1 MYFFRI
7 KISSFDDEEKTLFI
21 IPEQNADEKGVPFDE
36 KLLTQTAE
44 YKQFVKDTATNMV
57 DGEYTQ
63 FQTDAAFDTLNEQQF
78 AQLEAEGKLTTVDS
92 NTFSVSTGIKPSKK
106 GGTLDFKTIAI
117 IAAIVVAGLALLIFS
132 FARGSEPSN
141 EIPAETSES
150 SETVENSTSETTST
164 SAPEASE
171 ISSTESSLPAES
183 SSESSGFVD
192 EPPESTVSEPKV
204 ATETTDS
211 SGYTNGGYS
220 GGSSSGASGVYTIS
234 FNPNG
239 GEGAI
244 DGISAEAGQYVVL
257 PSAAEASK
265 AIFKKGYKLIG
276 FSDNTEILYPLYHYK
291 MPYENVTMFAVWE
304 PDTFSVTYNSNGG
317 TGQVSRAEVK
327 YGDNVPLPT
336 DIPVYKDGLFLS
348 GWAQSE
354 SAKTALKTLTMPAEN
369 LTLYAVW
376 SKKPPMA
383 KISLHYDDKVQIV
396 EKEIGSDVN
405 MLDSFGVFKEGYSV
419 EGWYLD
425 NSPVRIEKLHITE
438 DCHVYAKWQTAKY
451 ITVAIDQSY
460 LGKSPQTFKIPLDM
474 MGKATLKLPSV
485 DNKND
490 IYNHV
495 EGCTYGY
502 SDKKQTGEFGTIKY
516 YGDTECE
523 FTKDI
528 TLYRVLNEYGGGAG
542 TRENPYIISYYDQL
556 IRLSEQKASGYFKQ
570 TADIKFS
577 SDAKRKPIDTKR
589 LSRGYTDK
597 SYDFFVY
604 DGQGFSIKGLSGEGG
619 LFGTIAGSTIEN
631 VVIDGAN
638 IKAGDFENV
647 GILCNNV
654 TSYSFKSQDG
664 ETSYSMGNCVI
675 RYCTVKNSKIESE
688 KAVNVG
694 GLVGYGGN
702 ISYCR
707 AEQISINCG
716 ATRALQSSRQ
726 KRGMD
731 AAQQSVNSV
740 NVGGIVGNACIV
752 KGSLATGITTSGEIK
767 SAGGIAG
774 TAYGT
779 EIFDNG
785 DKSYMSGGSIIGCG
799 VRTFSTKAENSGG
812 IVGTATADTGSAYI
826 KSCYVA
832 NVYLNGTNNGGIA
845 GADGEYGGH
854 RIAYCLVDSTN
865 GYAVIGV
872 RKQSVSKTMVL
883 SVPADSGLTVDGV
896 LSVLNAAGRTSPA
909 RSGFDHWERSENTNG
924 GYPYPSKIHFG
935 GQDD

>member
-21 IPEQNADEKGVPFDE
+21 VPEQNADEKGVPFDE

-63 FQTDAAFDTLNEQQF
+63 YQTETVFDTIDEQQF

-92 NTFSVSTGIKPSKK
+92 NAFSISTGIKPAKK
-106 GGTLDFKTIAI
+106 GGGTLDFKTIAI
-117 IAAIVVAGLALLIFS
+117 IAAVAVAGLALFIFS
-132 FARGSEPSN
+132 FARGGSSG
-141 EIPAETSES
+141 ETSTDVSES
-150 SETVENSTSETTST
+150 SETVESTTSETSTTEPETSET
-164 SAPEASE
+164 SSAD
-171 ISSTESSLPAES
+171 SSSVTESNT
-183 SSESSGFVD
+183 ESSGFVD
-192 EPPESTVSEPKV
+192 EPPESTVSEPSDN
-204 ATETTDS
+204 TTTDENGYTDVGYRPTTNAS
-211 SGYTNGGYS
+211 SGGQ
-220 GGSSSGASGVYTIS
+220 SGVYQIS
-234 FNPNG
+234 FNANG

-244 DGISAEAGQYVVL
+244 DGISAETGQYVTL
-257 PSAAEASK
+257 PSAAEASRY
-265 AIFKKGYKLIG
+265 ISKKGYRLIG
-276 FSDNTEILYPLYHYK
+276 FSDNTEISYPLYHYK
-291 MPYENVTMFAVWE
+291 MPCENVTMFAVWE
-304 PDTFSVTYNSNGG
+304 PDTFTVTYNSNGG

-327 YGDNVPLPT
+327 YGDSVPLPT

-348 GWAQSE
+348 GWSQSE

-396 EKEIGSDVN
+396 EKEIGSDEN
-405 MLDSFGVFKEGYSV
+405 MLDSFGIFKDGYSV
-419 EGWYLD
+419 EGWYFE
-425 NSPVRIEKLHITE
+425 NSPTRLENLRIDG
-438 DCHVYAKWQTAKY
+438 DCDVYAKWQTAEY
-451 ITVAIDQSY
+451 ITVSIDRSY
-460 LGKSPQTFKIPLDM
+460 LNKDAEVYKIPLDM
-474 MGKATLKLPSV
+474 TGKATLKLPAV

-516 YGDTECE
+516 YGETECE
-523 FTKDI
+523 FTKDT

-542 TRENPYIISYYDQL
+542 TRENPYIISHYDQL
-556 IRLSEQKASGYFKQ
+556 IRLAEQKASGYFNQ
-570 TADIKFS
+570 TADIKFP
-577 SDAKRKPIDTKR
+577 SDVKRIPIDTKKV
-589 LSRGYTDK
+589 SRGYTDK

-638 IKAGDFENV
+638 IKTGDYENV
-647 GILCNNV
+647 GILCNDV

-664 ETSYSMGNCVI
+664 EASYSMGNSVI

-688 KAVNVG
+688 KAVNIG

-702 ISYCR
+702 ISYCL
-707 AEQISINCG
+707 AEQVSISG
-716 ATRALQSSRQ
+716 
-726 KRGMD
+726 GE
-731 AAQQSVNSV
+731 

-752 KGSLATGITTSGEIK
+752 KGSLANGIATSGKIK

-774 TAYGT
+774 TAYGA

-785 DKSYMSGGSIIGCG
+785 DKSYNSGGSIIGCG
-799 VRTFSTKAENSGG
+799 VRTFTATAENSGG
-812 IVGTATADTGSAYI
+812 IVGTATADTSSAYI
-826 KSCYVA
+826 KSCYVT
-832 NVYLNGTNNGGIA
+832 NVYLNGRNNGGIA
-845 GADGEYGGH
+845 GADGEYSGH
-854 RIAYCLVDSTN
+854 RIAYCLVDNAN
-865 GYAVIGV
+865 GYAVIGAKK
-872 RKQSVSKTMVL
+872 RSVGKTMVL

-896 LSVLNAAGRTSPA
+896 LSVLNAAG
-909 RSGFDHWERSENTNG
+909 SGFDNWERSESTNN
-924 GYPYPSKIHFG
+924 GYPYPSKINF
-935 GQDD
+935 

>member
-21 IPEQNADEKGVPFDE
+21 VPEQNADEKGVPFDE
-36 KLLTQTAE
+36 KLLTQTAD
-44 YKQFVKDTATNMV
+44 YKQFVKNTATNMV

-63 FQTDAAFDTLNEQQF
+63 FQTDAVFDTIDEQQF
-78 AQLEAEGKLTTVDS
+78 AQLEAEEKLTTVDS
-92 NTFSVSTGIKPSKK
+92 NTFSVSTGIKPAKK
-106 GGTLDFKTIAI
+106 GGGTLDFKTIAI
-117 IAAIVVAGLALLIFS
+117 IAGIAVAGIVLLIFS
-132 FARGSEPSN
+132 FAHSGTSG
-141 EIPAETSES
+141 ETSTDISES
-150 SETVENSTSETTST
+150 SETVECSTSETSTTEPETSET
-164 SAPEASE
+164 
-171 ISSTESSLPAES
+171 SSTESSSVTES
-183 SSESSGFVD
+183 SSESSEFVD
-192 EPPESTVSEPKV
+192 EPPEGTVSEPSDN
-204 ATETTDS
+204 TTTDDN
-211 SGYTNGGYS
+211 GYTDVGYRPTTN
-220 GGSSSGASGVYTIS
+220 SSSGGQGGVYQIS
-234 FNPNG
+234 FNANG

-244 DGISAEAGQYVVL
+244 DGISAEAGQYVTL

-265 AIFKKGYKLIG
+265 YISKKGYKLIG
-276 FSDNTEILYPLYHYK
+276 FSDNTEISYPLYHYK

-304 PDTFSVTYNSNGG
+304 PDTFTVTYNSNGG

-327 YGDNVPLPT
+327 YGDSVPLPT

-354 SAKTALKTLTMPAEN
+354 GAKTALKTLTMPAEN

-376 SKKPPMA
+376 SEKPPMA
-383 KISLHYDDKVQIV
+383 KISLHYDDKVQVV
-396 EKEIGSDVN
+396 EKEISSDVN
-405 MLDSFGVFKEGYSV
+405 MLDSFGIFRDGYSV

-438 DCHVYAKWQTAKY
+438 DCHVYAKWQMAQY
-451 ITVAIDQSY
+451 ITITIDKSY
-460 LGKSPQTFKIPLDM
+460 LNKPAEVYKIPLDM
-474 MGKATLKLPSV
+474 VGKAKMKLPKV
-485 DNKND
+485 DDKSD
-490 IYNHV
+490 VYNHV

-523 FTKDI
+523 FTKDTTI
-528 TLYRVLNEYGGGAG
+528 YRVLNEYGGGAG

-556 IRLSEQKASGYFKQ
+556 IRLAEQKASGYFKQ
-570 TADIKFS
+570 TADIKFPTNIE
-577 SDAKRKPIDTKR
+577 RKPIDTKKV
-589 LSRGYTDK
+589 SRGYTDK

-604 DGQGFSIKGLSGEGG
+604 DGQEFSIKNLSGEGG

-638 IKAGDFENV
+638 IKAGEYENI
-647 GILCNNV
+647 GILCNDV

-664 ETSYSMGNCVI
+664 EASCSMGNSVI

-707 AEQISINCG
+707 AEQVSING
-716 ATRALQSSRQ
+716 GDS
-726 KRGMD
+726 
-731 AAQQSVNSV
+731 
-740 NVGGIVGNACIV
+740 VGGIVGNACIV
-752 KGSLATGITTSGEIK
+752 KGSLASGIATSGKIK

-785 DKSYMSGGSIIGCG
+785 DKSYKSGGSIIGCG
-799 VRTFSTKAENSGG
+799 VRTFTATAENSGG

-832 NVYLNGTNNGGIA
+832 NVYLNGRNNGGIA

-854 RIAYCLVDSTN
+854 RIAYCLVDNAN
-865 GYAVIGV
+865 GYAAIGAK
-872 RKQSVSKTMVL
+872 RRSVGKTMVL

-896 LSVLNAAGRTSPA
+896 LSVLNAAG
-909 RSGFDHWERSENTNG
+909 SGFDNWERYESTNN
-924 GYPYPSKIHFG
+924 GYPYPSKITF
-935 GQDD
+935 

>member
-21 IPEQNADEKGVPFDE
+21 VPEQNADEKGVPFDE
-36 KLLTQTAE
+36 KLLTQTAD
-44 YKQFVKDTATNMV
+44 YKQFVKNTATNMV

-63 FQTDAAFDTLNEQQF
+63 FQTDAVFDTIDEQQF
-78 AQLEAEGKLTTVDS
+78 AQLEAEEKLTTVDS
-92 NTFSVSTGIKPSKK
+92 NTFSVSTGIKPAKK
-106 GGTLDFKTIAI
+106 GGGTLDFKTIAI
-117 IAAIVVAGLALLIFS
+117 IAGIAVAGIVLLIFS
-132 FARGSEPSN
+132 FAHSGTSG
-141 EIPAETSES
+141 ETSTDISES
-150 SETVENSTSETTST
+150 SETVECSTSETSTTEPETSET
-164 SAPEASE
+164 
-171 ISSTESSLPAES
+171 SSTESSSVTES
-183 SSESSGFVD
+183 SSESSEFVD
-192 EPPESTVSEPKV
+192 EPPEGTVSEPSDN
-204 ATETTDS
+204 TTTDDN
-211 SGYTNGGYS
+211 GYTDVGYRPTTN
-220 GGSSSGASGVYTIS
+220 SSSGGQGGVYQIS
-234 FNPNG
+234 FNANG

-244 DGISAEAGQYVVL
+244 DGISAEAGQYVTL

-265 AIFKKGYKLIG
+265 YISKKGYKLIG
-276 FSDNTEILYPLYHYK
+276 FSDNTEISYPLYHYK

-304 PDTFSVTYNSNGG
+304 PDTFTVTYNSNGG

-327 YGDNVPLPT
+327 YGDSVPLPT

-354 SAKTALKTLTMPAEN
+354 GAKTALKTLTMPAEN

-376 SKKPPMA
+376 SEKPPMA
-383 KISLHYDDKVQIV
+383 KISLHYDDKVQVV

-405 MLDSFGVFKEGYSV
+405 MLDSFGIFRDGYSV

-438 DCHVYAKWQTAKY
+438 DCHVYAKWQMAQY
-451 ITVAIDQSY
+451 ITITIDKSY
-460 LGKSPQTFKIPLDM
+460 LNKPAEVYKIPLDM
-474 MGKATLKLPSV
+474 VGKAKMKLPKV
-485 DNKND
+485 DDKSD
-490 IYNHV
+490 VYNHV

-523 FTKDI
+523 FTKDTTI
-528 TLYRVLNEYGGGAG
+528 YRVLNEYGGGAG

-556 IRLSEQKASGYFKQ
+556 IRLAEQKASGYFKQ
-570 TADIKFS
+570 TADIKFPTNIE
-577 SDAKRKPIDTKR
+577 RKPIDTKKV
-589 LSRGYTDK
+589 SRGYTDK

-604 DGQGFSIKGLSGEGG
+604 DGQEFSIKNLSGEGG

-638 IKAGDFENV
+638 IKAGEYENI
-647 GILCNNV
+647 GILCNDV

-664 ETSYSMGNCVI
+664 EASCSMGNSVI

-707 AEQISINCG
+707 AEQVSING
-716 ATRALQSSRQ
+716 GDS
-726 KRGMD
+726 
-731 AAQQSVNSV
+731 
-740 NVGGIVGNACIV
+740 VGGIVGNACIV
-752 KGSLATGITTSGEIK
+752 KGSLASGIATSGKIK

-785 DKSYMSGGSIIGCG
+785 DKSYKSGGSIIGCG
-799 VRTFSTKAENSGG
+799 VRTFTATAENSGG

-832 NVYLNGTNNGGIA
+832 NVYLNGRNNGGIA
-845 GADGEYGGH
+845 GAHGEYGGH
-854 RIAYCLVDSTN
+854 RIAYCLVDNAN
-865 GYAVIGV
+865 GYAAIGAK
-872 RKQSVSKTMVL
+872 RRSVGKTMVL

-896 LSVLNAAGRTSPA
+896 LSVLNAAG
-909 RSGFDHWERSENTNG
+909 SGFDNWERYESTNN
-924 GYPYPSKIHFG
+924 GYPYPSKITF
-935 GQDD
+935 

>member
-1 MYFFRI
+1 MYFFHI
-7 KISSFDDEEKTLFI
+7 KISSFDDAEKTLFVV
-21 IPEQNADEKGVPFDE
+21 PEQNADEKGVPFDE

-44 YKQFVKDTATNMV
+44 YKQFIKDTATSMV

-63 FQTDAAFDTLNEQQF
+63 FRTEAVFDTLNEQQF
-78 AQLEAEGKLTTVDS
+78 AQLEVEGKLTTVDG
-92 NTFSVSTGIKPSKK
+92 NTFSITTGIKPAKK
-106 GGTLDFKTIAI
+106 GGGKLDFKTIAI
-117 IAAIVVAGLALLIFS
+117 IAAIAVVGLGLLIFS
-132 FARGSEPSN
+132 FARGGKPSS

-150 SETVENSTSETTST
+150 SETVESSTSETTST

-171 ISSTESSLPAES
+171 TSSTESSSATES
-183 SSESSGFVD
+183 SSESSGFID
-192 EPPESTVSEPKV
+192 EPPESTVSEPT
-204 ATETTDS
+204 ATETTTDRG
-211 SGYTNGGYS
+211 GYTNGGYS
-220 GGSSSGASGVYTIS
+220 GGNSSNTGGVSGVYTIT

-239 GEGAI
+239 GEGTI

-291 MPYENVTMFAVWE
+291 MPYQNVTLFAVWE

-327 YGDNVPLPT
+327 YGNEVPLPT

-348 GWAQSE
+348 GWAKSE
-354 SAKTALKTLTMPAEN
+354 SAKTALKSLKMPAEN

-376 SKKPPMA
+376 SKKPTMA
-383 KISLHYDDKVQIV
+383 KISLHYDDKVQVV
-396 EKEIGSDVN
+396 EKEIGSDVD
-405 MLDSFGVFKEGYSV
+405 MLDSFGIFKDGFSV
-419 EGWYLD
+419 EGWYFE

-438 DCHVYAKWQTAKY
+438 DCHVFAKWQTARY
-451 ITVAIDQSY
+451 ITVSIDQSY
-460 LGKSPQTFKIPLDM
+460 LNKSALTYKIPLDM
-474 MGKATLKLPSV
+474 TGKATLKLPSV

-516 YGDTECE
+516 YGETECE

-570 TADIKFS
+570 TADIKFP

-638 IKAGDFENV
+638 IKAGDFENF
-647 GILCNNV
+647 GILCNDV

-664 ETSYSMGNCVI
+664 EASYSMGNSVI

-707 AEQISINCG
+707 AEQVSISG
-716 ATRALQSSRQ
+716 
-726 KRGMD
+726 GE
-731 AAQQSVNSV
+731 

-752 KGSLATGITTSGEIK
+752 NGSLATGITTSGGMK

-774 TAYGT
+774 TAYGA

-785 DKSYMSGGSIIGCG
+785 DKFYKSGGSIIGCG

-854 RIAYCLVDSTN
+854 RIAYCLVDNAN
-865 GYAVIGV
+865 GYAVIGAKK
-872 RKQSVSKTMVL
+872 RSVNKTMVL

-896 LSVLNAAGRTSPA
+896 LSVLNAAG
-909 RSGFDHWERSENTNG
+909 SGFDNWERSENTNG
-924 GYPYPSKIHFG
+924 GYPYPSKITF
-935 GQDD
+935 

>member
-7 KISSFDDEEKTLFI
+7 KISSFDDEEKTLFVV
-21 IPEQNADEKGVPFDE
+21 PEQDADEKGVPFDE

-44 YKQFVKDTATNMV
+44 YRQFVKDTATNMV

-63 FQTDAAFDTLNEQQF
+63 FQTDAVFDTLNEQQF
-78 AQLEAEGKLTTVDS
+78 AQFEAEGKLTTVDS
-92 NTFSVSTGIKPSKK
+92 NTFSVSTGIKPAKK
-106 GGTLDFKTIAI
+106 GGGTLDFKTIAI
-117 IAAIVVAGLALLIFS
+117 IAAIAVAGIVLLIFS
-132 FARGSEPSN
+132 FARGGTSG
-141 EIPAETSES
+141 ETSTDISES
-150 SETVENSTSETTST
+150 SETVESSTSETSTTEPETSET
-164 SAPEASE
+164 
-171 ISSTESSLPAES
+171 SSTESSSVTES

-192 EPPESTVSEPKV
+192 EPPESTVSEP
-204 ATETTDS
+204 TETEKTTDN
-211 SGYTNGGYS
+211 SGYTNGGYN

-244 DGISAEAGQYVVL
+244 GGISAEAGQYVTL

-265 AIFKKGYKLIG
+265 YISQKGYKLIG

-291 MPYENVTMFAVWE
+291 MPYQNVTLFAVWE
-304 PDTFSVTYNSNGG
+304 PDMFTVTYNSNGG

-327 YGDNVPLPT
+327 YGDSVPLPT

-396 EKEIGSDVN
+396 EKEIGSDVD
-405 MLDSFGVFKEGYSV
+405 MLDSFGIFKDGYSV
-419 EGWYLD
+419 EGWYLE

-438 DCHVYAKWQTAKY
+438 DCHVYAKWQTAQY
-451 ITVAIDQSY
+451 ITVTIDKSY
-460 LGKSPQTFKIPLDM
+460 LNKTADVYKIPLDM
-474 MGKATLKLPSV
+474 TGKAVLKLPKV
-485 DNKND
+485 DDRDD

-495 EGCTYGY
+495 PGCTYGY
-502 SDKKQTGEFGTIKY
+502 SDRKQTGEFGTIKY
-516 YGDTECE
+516 YGETECE
-523 FTKDI
+523 FTKDT

-542 TRENPYIISYYDQL
+542 TRENPYIISHYDQL
-556 IRLSEQKASGYFKQ
+556 IRLAEQKASGYFKQ
-570 TADIKFS
+570 TADIKFP
-577 SDAKRKPIDTKR
+577 SDVKRIPIDTKKV
-589 LSRGYTDK
+589 SRGYTDK

-638 IKAGDFENV
+638 IKTGEYENV
-647 GILCNNV
+647 GILCNDV

-664 ETSYSMGNCVI
+664 EASYSMGNSVI

-688 KAVNVG
+688 KAVNIG
-694 GLVGYGGN
+694 GLIGYGGN

-707 AEQISINCG
+707 AEQVSING
-716 ATRALQSSRQ
+716 
-726 KRGMD
+726 GE
-731 AAQQSVNSV
+731 

-752 KGSLATGITTSGEIK
+752 KGSLANGITTSGKIK

-785 DKSYMSGGSIIGCG
+785 DKSYNSGGSIIGCG
-799 VRTFSTKAENSGG
+799 VRTFSTTAENSGG
-812 IVGTATADTGSAYI
+812 IVGTATADTSSAYI

-854 RIAYCLVDSTN
+854 RIAYCLVDNAN
-865 GYAVIGV
+865 GYAVIGA
-872 RKQSVSKTMVL
+872 RKRSVGKTMVL

-896 LSVLNAAGRTSPA
+896 LSVLNAAG
-909 RSGFDHWERSENTNG
+909 SGFDNWERSESTNN
-924 GYPYPSKIHFG
+924 GYPYPSKITF
-935 GQDD
+935 

>member
-21 IPEQNADEKGVPFDE
+21 VPEQNADEKGVPFDE
-36 KLLTQTAE
+36 KLLTQTAD
-44 YKQFVKDTATNMV
+44 YKQFVKNTATNMV

-63 FQTDAAFDTLNEQQF
+63 FQTDAVFDTIDEQQF
-78 AQLEAEGKLTTVDS
+78 AQLEAEEKLTTVDS
-92 NTFSVSTGIKPSKK
+92 NAFSVSTGIKPAKK
-106 GGTLDFKTIAI
+106 GGGTLDFKTIAI
-117 IAAIVVAGLALLIFS
+117 IAGIAVAGIVLLIFS
-132 FARGSEPSN
+132 FAHSGTSG
-141 EIPAETSES
+141 ETSTDISES
-150 SETVENSTSETTST
+150 SETVECSTSETSTTEPETSET
-164 SAPEASE
+164 
-171 ISSTESSLPAES
+171 SSTESSSVTES
-183 SSESSGFVD
+183 SSEFVD
-192 EPPESTVSEPKV
+192 EPPEGTVSEPSDN
-204 ATETTDS
+204 TTTDDN
-211 SGYTNGGYS
+211 GYTDVGYRPTTN
-220 GGSSSGASGVYTIS
+220 SSSGGQGGVYQIS
-234 FNPNG
+234 FNANG

-244 DGISAEAGQYVVL
+244 DGISAEAGQYVTL

-265 AIFKKGYKLIG
+265 YISKKGYKLIG
-276 FSDNTEILYPLYHYK
+276 FSDNTEISYPLYHYK

-304 PDTFSVTYNSNGG
+304 PDTFTVTYNSNGG

-327 YGDNVPLPT
+327 YGDSVPLPT

-354 SAKTALKTLTMPAEN
+354 GAKTALKTLTMPAEN

-376 SKKPPMA
+376 SEKPPMA
-383 KISLHYDDKVQIV
+383 KISLHYDDKVQVV

-405 MLDSFGVFKEGYSV
+405 MLDSFGIFRDGYSV

-438 DCHVYAKWQTAKY
+438 DCHVYAKWQMAQY
-451 ITVAIDQSY
+451 ITITIDKSY
-460 LGKSPQTFKIPLDM
+460 LNKPAEVYKIPLDM
-474 MGKATLKLPSV
+474 VGKAKMKLPKV
-485 DNKND
+485 DDKSD
-490 IYNHV
+490 VYNHV

-523 FTKDI
+523 FTKDTTI
-528 TLYRVLNEYGGGAG
+528 YRVLNEYGGGAG

-556 IRLSEQKASGYFKQ
+556 IRLAEQKASGYFKQ
-570 TADIKFS
+570 TADIKFPTNIE
-577 SDAKRKPIDTKR
+577 RKPIDTKKV
-589 LSRGYTDK
+589 SRGYTDK

-604 DGQGFSIKGLSGEGG
+604 DGQEFSIKNLSGEGG

-638 IKAGDFENV
+638 IKAGEYENI
-647 GILCNNV
+647 GILCNDV

-664 ETSYSMGNCVI
+664 EASCSMGNSVI

-707 AEQISINCG
+707 AEQVSING
-716 ATRALQSSRQ
+716 GDS
-726 KRGMD
+726 
-731 AAQQSVNSV
+731 
-740 NVGGIVGNACIV
+740 VGGIVGNACIV
-752 KGSLATGITTSGEIK
+752 KGSLASGIATSGKIK

-785 DKSYMSGGSIIGCG
+785 DKSYKSGGSIIGCG
-799 VRTFSTKAENSGG
+799 VRTFTATAENSGG

-832 NVYLNGTNNGGIA
+832 NVYLNGRNNGGIA

-854 RIAYCLVDSTN
+854 RIAYCLVDNAN
-865 GYAVIGV
+865 GYAAIGAK
-872 RKQSVSKTMVL
+872 RRSVGKTMVL

-896 LSVLNAAGRTSPA
+896 LSVLNAAG
-909 RSGFDHWERSENTNG
+909 SGFDNWERYESTNN
-924 GYPYPSKIHFG
+924 GYPYPSKITF
-935 GQDD
+935 

>member
-21 IPEQNADEKGVPFDE
+21 VPEQNADEKGVPFDE
-36 KLLTQTAE
+36 KLLTQTAD
-44 YKQFVKDTATNMV
+44 YKQFVKNTATNMV

-63 FQTDAAFDTLNEQQF
+63 FQTDAVFDTIDEQQF
-78 AQLEAEGKLTTVDS
+78 AQLEAEEKLTTVDS
-92 NTFSVSTGIKPSKK
+92 NTFSVSTGIKPAKK
-106 GGTLDFKTIAI
+106 GGGTLDFKTIAI
-117 IAAIVVAGLALLIFS
+117 IAGIAVAGIVLLIFS
-132 FARGSEPSN
+132 FAHSGTSG
-141 EIPAETSES
+141 ETSTDISES
-150 SETVENSTSETTST
+150 SETVECSTSETSTTEPETSET
-164 SAPEASE
+164 
-171 ISSTESSLPAES
+171 SSTESSSVTES
-183 SSESSGFVD
+183 SSESSEFVD
-192 EPPESTVSEPKV
+192 EPPEGTVSEPSDN
-204 ATETTDS
+204 TTTDDN
-211 SGYTNGGYS
+211 GYTDVGYRPTTN
-220 GGSSSGASGVYTIS
+220 SSSGGQGGVYQIS
-234 FNPNG
+234 FNANG

-244 DGISAEAGQYVVL
+244 DGISAEAGQYVTL

-265 AIFKKGYKLIG
+265 YISKKGYKLIG
-276 FSDNTEILYPLYHYK
+276 FSDNTEISYPLYHYK

-304 PDTFSVTYNSNGG
+304 PDTFTVTYNSNGG

-327 YGDNVPLPT
+327 YGDSVPLPT

-354 SAKTALKTLTMPAEN
+354 GAKTALKTLTMPAET

-376 SKKPPMA
+376 SEKPPMA
-383 KISLHYDDKVQIV
+383 KISLHYDDKVQVV

-405 MLDSFGVFKEGYSV
+405 MLDSFGIFRDGYSV

-438 DCHVYAKWQTAKY
+438 DCHVYAKWQMAQY
-451 ITVAIDQSY
+451 ITITIDKSY
-460 LGKSPQTFKIPLDM
+460 LNKPAEVYKIPLDM
-474 MGKATLKLPSV
+474 VGKAKMKLPKV
-485 DNKND
+485 DDKSD
-490 IYNHV
+490 VYNHV

-523 FTKDI
+523 FTKDTTI
-528 TLYRVLNEYGGGAG
+528 YRVLNEYGGGAG

-556 IRLSEQKASGYFKQ
+556 IRLAEQKASGYFKQ
-570 TADIKFS
+570 TADIKFPTNIE
-577 SDAKRKPIDTKR
+577 RKPIDTKKV
-589 LSRGYTDK
+589 SRGYTDK

-604 DGQGFSIKGLSGEGG
+604 DGQEFSIKNLSGEGG

-638 IKAGDFENV
+638 IKAGEYENI
-647 GILCNNV
+647 GILCNDV

-664 ETSYSMGNCVI
+664 EASCSMGNSVI

-707 AEQISINCG
+707 AEQVSING
-716 ATRALQSSRQ
+716 GDS
-726 KRGMD
+726 
-731 AAQQSVNSV
+731 
-740 NVGGIVGNACIV
+740 VGGIVGNACIV
-752 KGSLATGITTSGEIK
+752 KGSLASGIATSGKIK

-785 DKSYMSGGSIIGCG
+785 DKSYKSGGSIIGCG
-799 VRTFSTKAENSGG
+799 VRTFTATAENSGG

-832 NVYLNGTNNGGIA
+832 NVYLNGRNNGGIA

-854 RIAYCLVDSTN
+854 RIAYCLVDNAN
-865 GYAVIGV
+865 GYAAIGAK
-872 RKQSVSKTMVL
+872 RRSVGKTMVL

-896 LSVLNAAGRTSPA
+896 LSVLNAAG
-909 RSGFDHWERSENTNG
+909 SGFDNWERYESTNN
-924 GYPYPSKIHFG
+924 GYPYPSKITF
-935 GQDD
+935 

>member
-7 KISSFDDEEKTLFI
+7 KISSFDDEEKTLFV
-21 IPEQNADEKGVPFDE
+21 IPEQNADEQGIPFDE

-44 YKQFVKDTATNMV
+44 YKQFVKDTATNLV
-57 DGEYTQ
+57 DVEYTQ
-63 FQTDAAFDTLNEQQF
+63 FRTDKMFDTIDEQQF
-78 AQLEAEGKLTTVDS
+78 AQLETEGKLTTVDS
-92 NTFSVSTGIKPSKK
+92 NTFSVSTGIKLAKK
-106 GGTLDFKTIAI
+106 GGGTLDFKTIAI
-117 IAAIVVAGLALLIFS
+117 IAAIAVTGIVLLIFS
-132 FARGSEPSN
+132 FARGGTSD
-141 EIPAETSES
+141 ETSADISES
-150 SETVENSTSETTST
+150 SEAVESSSSETSTTEPDEPETSET
-164 SAPEASE
+164 
-171 ISSTESSLPAES
+171 SSTESSSVTES

-192 EPPESTVSEPKV
+192 EPPESTVSEP
-204 ATETTDS
+204 ADTSAINDN
-211 SGYTNGGYS
+211 SGYTNSGYS
-220 GGSSSGASGVYTIS
+220 GGSSSGVSGVYTIS

-257 PSAAEASK
+257 PSAETAAKS
-265 AIFKKGYKLIG
+265 ISKKGYKLIG

-304 PDTFSVTYNSNGG
+304 PDTFSITYNSNGG

-327 YGDNVPLPT
+327 YGDSVPLPT

-354 SAKTALKTLTMPAEN
+354 SAKTALKLLKMPAEN

-405 MLDSFGVFKEGYSV
+405 MLDSFGIFKDGYSV
-419 EGWYLD
+419 EGWYLE
-425 NSPVRIEKLHITE
+425 NSPARIEKLHITE

-474 MGKATLKLPSV
+474 TGKAVLKLPKV
-485 DNKND
+485 DDKGD

-516 YGDTECE
+516 YGETECE
-523 FTKDI
+523 FTKDT

-542 TRENPYIISYYDQL
+542 TRENPYIINYYDQL
-556 IRLSEQKASGYFKQ
+556 IRLSEEKASGYFKQ
-570 TADIKFS
+570 TADIKFP
-577 SDAKRKPIDTKR
+577 SDAKRKPIDTKKV
-589 LSRGYTDK
+589 SRGYTDK

-604 DGQGFSIKGLSGEGG
+604 DGQGFSIKGLSGDGG

-638 IKAGDFENV
+638 IKAGKFENV
-647 GILCNNV
+647 GILCNDV
-654 TSYSFKSQDG
+654 TSYSFKSQNG
-664 ETSYSMGNCVI
+664 ETSYTMGNSVI

-702 ISYCR
+702 ISYCHT
-707 AEQISINCG
+707 EQVSING
-716 ATRALQSSRQ
+716 
-726 KRGMD
+726 GE
-731 AAQQSVNSV
+731 

-752 KGSLATGITTSGEIK
+752 NGSLANGITTSGNIK

-774 TAYGT
+774 TAYGA

-785 DKSYMSGGSIIGCG
+785 DKSYKSGGSIIGCG
-799 VRTFSTKAENSGG
+799 VRTFSTTAENSGG
-812 IVGTATADTGSAYI
+812 IVGTATADTSSAYI

-832 NVYLNGTNNGGIA
+832 NVYLNGRNNGGIA

-854 RIAYCLVDSTN
+854 RIAYCLVDNAN
-865 GYAVIGV
+865 GYAVIGAKK
-872 RKQSVSKTMVL
+872 RSVSNTMVL
-883 SVPADSGLTVDGV
+883 TVPADSGLTVDGV
-896 LSVLNAAGRTSPA
+896 LSVLNAAG
-909 RSGFDHWERSENTNG
+909 SGFDNWERSEKTNS
-924 GYPYPSKIHFG
+924 GYPYPSKIRF
-935 GQDD
+935 

>member
-21 IPEQNADEKGVPFDE
+21 VPEQNADEKGVPFDE
-36 KLLTQTAE
+36 KLLTQTAD
-44 YKQFVKDTATNMV
+44 YKQFVKNTATNMV

-63 FQTDAAFDTLNEQQF
+63 FQTDAVFDTIDEQQF
-78 AQLEAEGKLTTVDS
+78 AQLEAEEKLTTVDS
-92 NTFSVSTGIKPSKK
+92 NTFSVSTGIKPAKK
-106 GGTLDFKTIAI
+106 GGGTLDFKTIAI
-117 IAAIVVAGLALLIFS
+117 IAGIAVAGIVLLIFS
-132 FARGSEPSN
+132 FAHSGTSG
-141 EIPAETSES
+141 ETSTDISES
-150 SETVENSTSETTST
+150 SETVECSTSETSTTEPETSET
-164 SAPEASE
+164 
-171 ISSTESSLPAES
+171 SSTESSSVTES
-183 SSESSGFVD
+183 SSESSEFVD
-192 EPPESTVSEPKV
+192 EPPEGTVSEPSDN
-204 ATETTDS
+204 TTTDDN
-211 SGYTNGGYS
+211 GYTDVGYRPTTN
-220 GGSSSGASGVYTIS
+220 SSSGGQGGVYQIS
-234 FNPNG
+234 FNANG

-244 DGISAEAGQYVVL
+244 DGISAEAGQYVTL

-265 AIFKKGYKLIG
+265 YISKKGYKRIG
-276 FSDNTEILYPLYHYK
+276 FSDNTEISYPLYHYK

-304 PDTFSVTYNSNGG
+304 PDTFTVTYNSNGG

-327 YGDNVPLPT
+327 YGDSVPLPT

-354 SAKTALKTLTMPAEN
+354 GAKTALKTLTMPAEN

-376 SKKPPMA
+376 SEKPPMA
-383 KISLHYDDKVQIV
+383 KISLHYDDKVQVV

-405 MLDSFGVFKEGYSV
+405 MLDSFGIFRDGYSV

-438 DCHVYAKWQTAKY
+438 DCHVYAKWQMAQY
-451 ITVAIDQSY
+451 ITITIDKSY
-460 LGKSPQTFKIPLDM
+460 LNKPAEVYKIPLDM
-474 MGKATLKLPSV
+474 VGKAKMKLPKV
-485 DNKND
+485 DDKSD
-490 IYNHV
+490 VYNHV

-523 FTKDI
+523 FTKDTTI
-528 TLYRVLNEYGGGAG
+528 YRVLNEYGGGAG

-556 IRLSEQKASGYFKQ
+556 IRLAEQKASGYFKQ
-570 TADIKFS
+570 TADIKFPTNIE
-577 SDAKRKPIDTKR
+577 RKPIDTKKV
-589 LSRGYTDK
+589 SRGYTDK

-604 DGQGFSIKGLSGEGG
+604 DGQEFSIKNLSGEGG

-638 IKAGDFENV
+638 IKAGEYENI
-647 GILCNNV
+647 GILCNDV

-664 ETSYSMGNCVI
+664 EASCSMGNSVI

-707 AEQISINCG
+707 AEQVSING
-716 ATRALQSSRQ
+716 GDS
-726 KRGMD
+726 
-731 AAQQSVNSV
+731 
-740 NVGGIVGNACIV
+740 VGGIVGNACIV
-752 KGSLATGITTSGEIK
+752 KGSLASGIATSGKIK

-785 DKSYMSGGSIIGCG
+785 DKSYKSGGSIIGCG
-799 VRTFSTKAENSGG
+799 VRTFTATAENSGG

-832 NVYLNGTNNGGIA
+832 NVYLNGRNNGGIA

-854 RIAYCLVDSTN
+854 RIAYCLVDNAN
-865 GYAVIGV
+865 GYAAIGAK
-872 RKQSVSKTMVL
+872 RRSVGKTMVL

-896 LSVLNAAGRTSPA
+896 LSVLNAAG
-909 RSGFDHWERSENTNG
+909 SGFDNWERYESTNN
-924 GYPYPSKIHFG
+924 GYPYPSKITF
-935 GQDD
+935 

>member
-7 KISSFDDEEKTLFI
+7 KISSFDDEEKTLFVV
-21 IPEQNADEKGVPFDE
+21 PEQNADEKGVPFDE
-36 KLLTQTAE
+36 KLVTQTAE

-63 FQTDAAFDTLNEQQF
+63 YQTETVFDTLNEQQF
-78 AQLEAEGKLTTVDS
+78 AQLEAKEKLTTVDS
-92 NTFSVSTGIKPSKK
+92 NTFSISTGIKPTKK

-117 IAAIVVAGLALLIFS
+117 IAGIAVAGLALLIFS
-132 FARGSEPSN
+132 FARGGTSG
-141 EIPAETSES
+141 ETSTDMSES
-150 SETVENSTSETTST
+150 SETVESSTSETSTTEPETSET
-164 SAPEASE
+164 SGAES
-171 ISSTESSLPAES
+171 SSTTES

-192 EPPESTVSEPKV
+192 EPPESTVSEPSDNS
-204 ATETTDS
+204 TTDDN
-211 SGYTNGGYS
+211 GYTDVGYRPTTN
-220 GGSSSGASGVYTIS
+220 SSSGGQGGVYQIS
-234 FNPNG
+234 FNANG

-244 DGISAEAGQYVVL
+244 NGISAEAGQYVVL
-257 PSAAEASK
+257 PSAESAARS
-265 AIFKKGYKLIG
+265 ISKKGYRLIG
-276 FSDNTEILYPLYHYK
+276 FSDNTEISYPLYHYK

-304 PDTFSVTYNSNGG
+304 PDMFTVTYNSNGG

-327 YGDNVPLPT
+327 YGDSVPLPT
-336 DIPVYKDGLFLS
+336 DIPVYKDGLFLT
-348 GWAQSE
+348 GWSQSE

-383 KISLHYDDKVQIV
+383 KISLHYDDKVQVV

-405 MLDSFGVFKEGYSV
+405 MLDSFGIFKDGYSV
-419 EGWYLD
+419 EGWYFE
-425 NSPVRIEKLHITE
+425 NSPTRLENLRING
-438 DCHVYAKWQTAKY
+438 DCDVYAKWQTARY
-451 ITVAIDQSY
+451 ITVTIDKSY
-460 LGKSPQTFKIPLDM
+460 LNKPAEVYKIPLDM
-474 MGKATLKLPSV
+474 TGKAVLKLPKV
-485 DNKND
+485 DDKGD

-516 YGDTECE
+516 YGETECE
-523 FTKDI
+523 FTKDT

-542 TRENPYIISYYDQL
+542 TRENPYIISHYDQL
-556 IRLSEQKASGYFKQ
+556 IRLAEQKASGYFKQ
-570 TADIKFS
+570 TADIKFP
-577 SDAKRKPIDTKR
+577 SDVKRIPIDTKKV
-589 LSRGYTDK
+589 SRGYTDK

-638 IKAGDFENV
+638 IKTGEYENV
-647 GILCNNV
+647 GILCNDV

-664 ETSYSMGNCVI
+664 VASYSMGNSVI

-688 KAVNVG
+688 KAVNIG

-707 AEQISINCG
+707 AEQVSING
-716 ATRALQSSRQ
+716 
-726 KRGMD
+726 GE
-731 AAQQSVNSV
+731 

-752 KGSLATGITTSGEIK
+752 KGSLANGIATSGKIK

-785 DKSYMSGGSIIGCG
+785 DKSYNSGGSIIGCG
-799 VRTFSTKAENSGG
+799 VRTFTATAENSGG
-812 IVGTATADTGSAYI
+812 IVGTTTADTGSAYI

-832 NVYLNGTNNGGIA
+832 NVYLNGRNNGGIA

-854 RIAYCLVDSTN
+854 RIAYCLVDNAN
-865 GYAVIGV
+865 GYAAIGAKK
-872 RKQSVSKTMVL
+872 RSVGKTMVL

-896 LSVLNAAGRTSPA
+896 LSVLNAAG
-909 RSGFDHWERSENTNG
+909 SGFDNWERSESTNN
-924 GYPYPSKIHFG
+924 GYPYPSKITF
-935 GQDD
+935 